1 MDGADPDFAV
11 KAEHIKTVAG
21 ASIKLAGTVKDADGI
36 KDIRLECKEI
46 GLNKIIDIISIYGE
60 PLKEYELDFSY
71 KIQQDVQGDSFN
83 VDIYIDDVAGKT
95 TKKTVLVTL
104 DADFTAPVDGTDWW
118 NEVINDVALVQN
130 YSLGVRGGN
139 DKFIYSFSL
148 GYFRNNSQ
156 YDVGYWDKL
165 NLRLNTEYNF
175 TDWLKVGLDLAPNM

>member
-104 DADFTAPVDGTDWW
+104 DADFTAPV
-118 NEVINDVALVQN
+118 
-130 YSLGVRGGN
+130 
-139 DKFIYSFSL
+139 
-148 GYFRNNSQ
+148 
-156 YDVGYWDKL
+156 
-165 NLRLNTEYNF
+165 F
-175 TDWLKVGLDLAPNM
+175 TAAWSTLSWRRDMISPPWLPPSRPIPILPRTRRT